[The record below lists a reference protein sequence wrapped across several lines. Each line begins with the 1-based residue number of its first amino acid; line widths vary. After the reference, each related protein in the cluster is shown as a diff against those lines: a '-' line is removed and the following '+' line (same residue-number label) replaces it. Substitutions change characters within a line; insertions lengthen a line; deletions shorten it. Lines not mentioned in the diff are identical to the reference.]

1 MVRYNNICTYRSLT
15 TGVSYIHCHTTQ
27 KGVDVSY
34 ENYETFQDNYEMFQ
48 KIGRILEKETTG
60 QGKEERSSLSLQD
73 RFIVL
78 RKIIYSVKRYRNEL
92 EAYLDYFSVYVEELE
107 NNYEESVYGVYAQGR
122 REDLQE
128 VQKLFEER
136 TELLDQLDNVLIA
149 LKEERKSVSEVL
161 KKG

>member
-1 MVRYNNICTYRSLT
+1 MN
-15 TGVSYIHCHTTQ
+15 
-27 KGVDVSY
+27 Y
-34 ENYETFQDNYEMFQ
+34 ENDETFQDNYEMFQ

-92 EAYLDYFSVYVEELE
+92 EAYLDYFSFYVEELE

-122 REDLQE
+122 RAD
-128 VQKLFEER
+128 R
-136 TELLDQLDNVLIA
+136 RA
-149 LKEERKSVSEVL
+149 LSAP
-161 KKG
+161 